1 MSGHAAPPVAR
12 SRLWRQINQAA
23 AEGEFRLQAC
33 AACRHVQYPPQ
44 EFCSRCLSGDLAWET
59 ASPLGKVLSW
69 TRVRASN
76 HPFFRDRLPLH
87 TGLVK
92 LDCGPVMFVYLAAS
106 CLQAGRAVQVAGLP
120 DKSGQTVFIARA
132 PDTDLPSEFNEILM
146 EEVTHDTR
154 Q

>member
-1 MSGHAAPPVAR
+1 MREHAIPPVAR
-12 SRLWRQINQAA
+12 SRLWQQINQAS
-23 AEGEFRLQAC
+23 AEGVFRLQAC
-33 AACRHVQYPPQ
+33 AACEHVQYPPQ
-44 EFCSRCLSGDLAWET
+44 EFCSQCLSGDLAWEEVN
-59 ASPLGKVLSW
+59 PLGKVLSW

-106 CLQAGRAVQVAGLP
+106 CLQAGRAVQVTGLP
-120 DKSGQTVFIARA
+120 DRSGQTVFLAGA
-132 PDTDLPSEFNEILM
+132 PDTDLSGEFNEILM
-146 EEVTHDTR
+146 EEVTHETR